1 MNEEPWIILGEYT
14 DDWGNRVPVGLPLRD
29 LRVHASVLGTT
40 GSGKSTSVR
49 NLALQAFDLG
59 ATTVVIEPHGD
70 LILDPEEGI
79 LAALPPSA
87 LDRVVVVDLNSPWP
101 PQINLVAAGLSAG
114 RSVAVATAMRCI
126 RVAEDASWSG
136 AVRMREILE
145 HALHLLLAVFGHRAS
160 MVLLQRFLSDAP
172 FRDRVLA
179 RAGDEVGESKSYWQR
194 LSEKLESAR
203 GRTADDVLEV
213 PLRRVGKF
221 LRDDRFRRSL
231 ALPALGREL
240 KIAPLMDAPKPMM
253 ILVPLQ
259 SAELGDEAKRV
270 FGTLFMQMV
279 TNAFMA
285 RSRQTAE
292 ERRQTLVIIDEFADL
307 AGGVV
312 GELVKILLAQARK
325 FGASVVLA
333 TQSIY
338 QLPADV
344 KLEVRSNTNIKIVL
358 RTSGRDDA
366 KEAVLN
372 LASDQLSESDIQGIE
387 RFHGYAR
394 VMVHGA
400 PQPPFYFKGLP
411 PIRLGDSRGWNQRR
425 HIPAK
430 PDVPKELERLNR
442 MVKKDGRVEDA
453 IARLVNMPDDEF
465 KAIVE
470 AQIRSAHYNA
480 AVLLADPTREPDPV
494 KRALEISRW
503 RIGLPWWFYEAQYR
517 RLRYG
522 EIRERVA

>member
-1 MNEEPWIILGEYT
+1 MSGEPWIVLGEYT

-29 LRVHASVLGTT
+29 LRVHASILGTT
-40 GSGKSTSVR
+40 GSGKSTFSR
-49 NLALQAFDLG
+49 NLVLQAFDLG

-70 LILDPEEGI
+70 LILDPKEGI

-87 LDRVVVVDLNSPWP
+87 LDRVVVVDLNSPRP
-101 PQINLVAAGLSAG
+101 PQINLAAAGLSAG

-126 RVAEDASWSG
+126 RVAEEASWSG

-240 KIAPLMDAPKPMM
+240 KIAPLMDAPQPMM

-259 SAELGDEAKRV
+259 SAELGVEAKRV

-285 RSRQTAE
+285 RSRQSAE

-312 GELVKILLAQARK
+312 GELVRILLAQARK

-338 QLPADV
+338 QLPAEV
-344 KLEVRSNTNIKIVL
+344 KLEVRSNTNIKVVL

-411 PIRLGDSRGWNQRR
+411 PIRLQDEGDNRPR
-425 HIPAK
+425 HLPPR
-430 PDVPKELERLNR
+430 PDVPRELKELHR
-442 MVKKDGRVEDA
+442 MVVLGEGNLA
-453 IARLVNMPDDEF
+453 IARLVSMSNDEF
-465 KAIVE
+465 RSMVKAEIE
-470 AQIRSAHYNA
+470 AANYQA
-480 AVLLADPTREPDPV
+480 AALLANPDLEPDPV
-494 KRALEISRW
+494 RRALKISGW
-503 RIGLPWWFYEAQYR
+503 RLGLPWWFYEAQYR

-522 EIRERVA
+522 EIREQVA

>member
-1 MNEEPWIILGEYT
+1 MSGEPWIILGEYT
-14 DDWGNRVPVGLPLRD
+14 DDWGNRVEVGLPLRD
-29 LRVHASVLGTT
+29 MRVHTSILGTT
-40 GSGKSTSVR
+40 GSGKSTFSR

-59 ATTVVIEPHGD
+59 ATTVIIEPHGD
-70 LILDPEEGI
+70 LILDPKEGI
-79 LAALPPSA
+79 LAALSPTA
-87 LDRVVVVDLNSPWP
+87 LDRVVVVDLNSPRP
-101 PQINLVAAGLSAG
+101 PQINLATAGLSAG

-126 RVAEDASWSG
+126 RVAEEASWSG

-145 HALHLLLAVFGHRAS
+145 HALHLLLNVFDRRAS
-160 MVLLQRFLSDAP
+160 MVLLQRFLTDVP

-179 RAGDEVGESKSYWQR
+179 QAGDEVGESKSYWQR
-194 LSEKLESAR
+194 LSGKIENAR
-203 GRTADDVLEV
+203 GRSADDVLEV

-231 ALPALGREL
+231 ALPALGRGLE
-240 KIAPLMDAPKPMM
+240 IAPLMDAPEPKM

-259 SAELGDEAKRV
+259 SAELGEEAKRV

-285 RSRQTAE
+285 RSSQAAE
-292 ERRQTLVIIDEFADL
+292 ERRQTFVLIDEFADL
-307 AGGVV
+307 AEGVV

-325 FGASVVLA
+325 FGASVVLS

-344 KLEVRSNTNIKIVL
+344 KLEVRSNTNIKVVL

-372 LASDQLSESDIQGIE
+372 LASDRLSESDVMSIE

-394 VMVHGA
+394 VMVHGS

-411 PIRLGDSRGWNQRR
+411 PIRLQGRGNNRCRR
-425 HIPAK
+425 LPAR
-430 PDVPKELERLNR
+430 PDYPRELEELHR
-442 MVKKDGRVEDA
+442 MVGYGEEDQA
-453 IARLVNMPDDEF
+453 IARLVSMPDGEF
-465 KAIVE
+465 RAMVKAEIE
-470 AQIRSAHYNA
+470 TAGFQADL
-480 AVLLADPTREPDPV
+480 LLADPGLEPDPV
-494 KRALEISRW
+494 RRALRVSRL
-503 RIGLPWWFYEAQYR
+503 RVGLPWWFYEAQYR

-522 EIRERVA
+522 EVGDRVA